1 MAVTIDHSSKISVGR
16 RHRTLLAWVL
26 ALLLH
31 AIVIGGLAQWRLAPA
46 PTMKAPMSLDVM
58 LVTQAAVEPG
68 GSERMAKAVQAAPTP
83 EPTQEPAPEPT
94 PKTAP
99 APESAPQPPEP
110 SPQSPKPAAQSTT
123 PEPAPKPTPPEPEPS
138 QSKPAPSGQALL
150 AQAGESVRQ
159 QGFTASPSPYDSGDE
174 RSRSAQ
180 RAAETRYVD
189 AWTRRVETYG
199 NRHYPAPGALDGQLR
214 IRVVIGREGQLRE
227 AEVIQSSG
235 HSELDQAAMNAVE
248 GAAPY
253 RPFDR
258 GMGTRDSLT
267 ITRTWRF
274 GKGNSYGVH

>member
-1 MAVTIDHSSKISVGR
+1 MEHSSKPTVGR
-16 RHRTLLAWVL
+16 RHRTLLAWGL

-31 AIVIGGLAQWRLAPA
+31 GFLIGVLGHWRLAPA
-46 PTMKAPMSLDVM
+46 PSPPAPVSLDVT
-58 LVTQAAVEPG
+58 LVTQPAVEPG
-68 GSERMAKAVQAAPTP
+68 ASRMIADAARTVPTP
-83 EPTQEPAPEPT
+83 EPAPEQTPEPAP
-94 PKTAP
+94 
-99 APESAPQPPEP
+99 APQPPEP
-110 SPQSPKPAAQSTT
+110 APP
-123 PEPAPKPTPPEPEPS
+123 PEPAQEPAPPSNPAPQPT
-138 QSKPAPSGQALL
+138 QSKTAPSGQALL

-159 QGFTASPSPYDSGDE
+159 QGFTAPSSPYDSGDE
-174 RSRSAQ
+174 RRRSAQ
-180 RAAETRYVD
+180 RAAETRYID

-235 HSELDQAAMNAVE
+235 HSELDQAAMKAVE

-258 GMGTRDSLT
+258 GMGARDSLT